1 MDVFLTDRLATR
13 RKSMHNVRTDLPL
26 RLRQFAYRNRYTWLA
41 FALPFLILMTG
52 YFTRLMWPI
61 GDRNI
66 LTIDL
71 YHQYA
76 PFLAELQTKYATADS
91 LFYTWAGGL
100 GVNFY
105 SLFAY
110 YLSSPLNIL
119 IVLFPPSF
127 LTEAITFLTLV
138 KFGLAGAFFYRFLR
152 GAWQKDSLLM
162 VTIALFYALSGY
174 SLAYSWDIMWL
185 DGVAL
190 LPLILLGMVKLIR
203 DRQWLL
209 YCIAL
214 GLVFLSNFYI
224 AFFVLFF
231 SVLYFPVCL
240 AQFNSW
246 RRPRQLFA
254 SIGRFVLFTGLG
266 LMLSAV
272 LLLPTY
278 FSMKL
283 TSAAGDRFPSTFQF
297 YYDLFD
303 YIGQHFMLTP
313 PTIRDGM
320 PNMYSGVLTLL
331 LVPMYFL
338 AKSVPLKQKFWNLGL
353 LLVMI
358 MSFNINI
365 LNFIWHGMHFPNQLP
380 YRYSFVFIFLIL
392 SIAYPALQSL
402 REFTGKQIGA
412 IALAVAGVVLL
423 AQKLID
429 KAPEIQVLIATIV
442 FVAIYAAVLTLDR
455 VRRMTPADMAL
466 AILIVAVIEMML
478 NVLVTL
484 HKIDTTEYYSS
495 REGYFKGVEVDQMRQ
510 ELANIARTEAG
521 GFYRVESLPPKTTN
535 DGFMYNYD
543 GLSIFAS
550 TMPTKPVRL
559 FQNLGF
565 HSNGINSYKYEGS
578 TVVLD
583 SLFGIKYLIRR
594 SGSIDDRLRQSI
606 VKTSEIEVFKNPY
619 ALSLGYLGR
628 PELSAWSS
636 SSSNCF
642 EAQNSLLTALTG
654 SDDVFAKL
662 PQSEGD
668 LVNMTFTS
676 TTGTH
681 YNFRRVN
688 ESQEGTAKVLIG
700 VETDQQVYLYLDV
713 NPNQP
718 DRGFVM
724 VDGQRVDFNAKRAT
738 LIDLGFVKA
747 GANVEFNIVY
757 NSESSSSGYFNLYAY
772 GLNQASFA
780 QAMSTLQ
787 QQSLQI
793 SDFRDGFVEGT
804 VNAANDGVFLL
815 TVPYDK
821 GWRIKVDGKPVEYR
835 ALDSGLIYFNM
846 TAGEHRITMHFVPEW
861 FFVGLLV
868 SLAALLLIL
877 LLYLIPRSRR
887 VRARGTAARETADV
901 RPVEIRPI
909 GPAAE
914 ADEVDEVQNTAA
926 EVQEIPGDC
935 ADIPADVPQDTNTP

>member
-1 MDVFLTDRLATR
+1 M
-13 RKSMHNVRTDLPL
+13 SNNRTELL
-26 RLRQFAYRNRYTWLA
+26 NRLRQFSRRNKYTWLA

-52 YFTRLMWPI
+52 YFTRLIYPI
-61 GDRNI
+61 GDRDI

-76 PFLAELQTKYATADS
+76 PFLAELQTKYSTGGS

-100 GVNFY
+100 GVNFF

-119 IVLFPPSF
+119 IVLFPPSY
-127 LTEAITFLTLV
+127 LTEAITLLTLI

-152 GAWQKDSLLM
+152 GVYRKDSLLM
-162 VTIALFYALSGY
+162 VAIALFYALSGY

-190 LPLILLGMVKLIR
+190 LPLILLGLVRLVR
-203 DRQWLL
+203 DGRWLL
-209 YCIAL
+209 YCLTL

-231 SVLYFPVCL
+231 TILYFPVCL
-240 AQFNSW
+240 GQFNTW
-246 RRPRQLFA
+246 ARPRQLLT
-254 SIGRFVLFTGLG
+254 SIGRFILFTGLG
-266 LMLSAV
+266 LALSAV

-278 FSMKL
+278 FALKL
-283 TSAAGDRFPSTFQF
+283 TSAAGDRFPSSLSF

-303 YIGQHFMLTP
+303 YIGQHFLFTP

-320 PNMYSGVLTLL
+320 PNMYCGVLTILL
-331 LVPMYFL
+331 IPMYFL
-338 AKSVPLKQKFWNLGL
+338 AKAVPLKQKFWNMGL
-353 LLVMI
+353 ILVMI
-358 MSFNINI
+358 LSFNTNI

-380 YRYSFVFIFLIL
+380 YRYSFVYIFLIL

-412 IALAVAGVVLL
+412 IALAAAGVVLL

-429 KAPEIQVLIATIV
+429 KPPEIQVLYGTII

-455 VRRMTPADMAL
+455 IRHLSQGDLAF
-466 AILIVAVIEMML
+466 AILIVAIVEMTL
-478 NVLVTL
+478 NVLVTM
-484 HKIDTTEYYSS
+484 HKIDTTEYYSP

-510 ELANIARTEAG
+510 ELAAIAKVEDG

-535 DGFMYNYD
+535 DGFMYNYN

-550 TMPTKPVRL
+550 TMPTKPVRM

-578 TVVLD
+578 TIVLD

-619 ALSLGYLGR
+619 ALSLGYMGQPKLADWM
-628 PELSAWSS
+628 SAGN
-636 SSSNCF
+636 NCF
-642 EAQNSLLTALTG
+642 TAQNSLLTDLAG
-654 SDDVFAKL
+654 CPDVFL
-662 PQSEGD
+662 NLEQNEGALD
-668 LVNMTFTS
+668 NMTFTS
-676 TTGTH
+676 ISGTH
-681 YNFRRVN
+681 YNFKRAN
-688 ESQEGTAKVLIG
+688 ENQEGTAKVLIA
-700 VETDQQVYLYLDV
+700 VPTDQQAYLYLDV

-724 VDGQRVDFNAKRAT
+724 VDDKRIDFNAKRAT
-738 LIDLGFVKA
+738 LIDLGFVRA
-747 GANVEFNIVY
+747 GAKVEFNLVY
-757 NSESSSSGYFNLYAY
+757 GTSSTTTGYFNLFAY
-772 GLNQASFA
+772 GLDQPVFEQAIS
-780 QAMSTLQ
+780 QLR

-793 SDFRDGFVEGT
+793 SRFSDGFVQGT
-804 VNAANDGVFLL
+804 INAPRDGSFLL
-815 TVPYDK
+815 TVPYDQ
-821 GWRIKVDGKPVEYR
+821 GWTIKVDGKPVAFR
-835 ALDSGLIYFNM
+835 ALDGGLILFNL
-846 TAGEHRITMHFVPEW
+846 TAGQHDITMRFVPEW
-861 FFVGLLV
+861 FYVGLFT

-877 LLYLIPRSRR
+877 LLYFLPRYLRKAR
-887 VRARGTAARETADV
+887 VAVAATPWGEPTEEPEGSAAELREGPPEEIIEGPRQELLEKPSI
-901 RPVEIRPI
+901 RPVAVPDKRD
-909 GPAAE
+909 GGVGAAE
-914 ADEVDEVQNTAA
+914 SDGED
-926 EVQEIPGDC
+926 
-935 ADIPADVPQDTNTP
+935 